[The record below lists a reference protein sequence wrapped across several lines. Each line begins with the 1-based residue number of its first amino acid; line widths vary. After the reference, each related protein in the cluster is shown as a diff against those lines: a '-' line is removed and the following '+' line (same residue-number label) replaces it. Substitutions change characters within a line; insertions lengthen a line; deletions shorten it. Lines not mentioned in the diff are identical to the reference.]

1 LDVIDRS
8 VEARVHRKPDV
19 FLSHSARDKEFVWS
33 LAEDLAFCEVDSW
46 LDQWEL
52 RPGESLHD
60 VIGSALAAS
69 RFVAIVISAN
79 FSDSRWASDEMKQA
93 LARERRENTTVVV
106 PIVAADASLPPFL
119 EDKLY
124 IDLRKD
130 YYAGVVRLAAL
141 VHNIPSQH
149 IEDAI
154 RTIGPADVAGCVT
167 TLRYAGVEPYVVMS
181 KEDADVILQSGGQ
194 QHGDHKVR
202 FSPEKVASN
211 PMASPR
217 LRGMMR
223 RLRSEVWLASRTGR
237 STDRPISRG
246 PKV

>member
-1 LDVIDRS
+1 VQSIDRS
-8 VEARVHRKPDV
+8 VEARIHRKPDV
-19 FLSHSARDKEFVWS
+19 FLSHSARDKDFVWR

-60 VIGSALAAS
+60 AIGGALAAS
-69 RFVAIVISAN
+69 RFVAIVIGQN

-93 LARERRENTTVVV
+93 LARERRENTTVVI
-106 PIVAADASLPPFL
+106 PILAADASPPPFI

-124 IDLRKD
+124 VDLRYD

-154 RTIGPADVAGCVT
+154 RSIRPRGMRGCIE

-181 KEDADVILQSGGQ
+181 KEDADVVLQSGGRPYS
-194 QHGDHKVR
+194 DHKVR

-211 PMASPR
+211 PMTSPR

-223 RLRSEVWLASRTGR
+223 RLITEVWR
-237 STDRPISRG
+237 
-246 PKV
+246 

>member
-1 LDVIDRS
+1 MQIIDRS
-8 VEARVHRKPDV
+8 VEARVHRKPDI
-19 FLSHSARDKEFVWS
+19 FLSHSARDKDFVWR

-60 VIGSALAAS
+60 AIGDALAAS
-69 RFVAIVISAN
+69 RFVAIVIGPN

-93 LARERRENTTVVV
+93 LARERRENATVVI
-106 PIVAADASLPPFL
+106 PIVAADALLPPFL
-119 EDKLY
+119 EDKIY
-124 IDLRKD
+124 VDLRHD
-130 YYAGVVRLAAL
+130 YHAGIVRLAAL
-141 VHNIPSQH
+141 VHAIPSQH

-154 RTIGPADVAGCVT
+154 RSIRPRGIRECIE

-194 QHGDHKVR
+194 PYRDRKIR
-202 FSPEKVASN
+202 FSPETVASN
-211 PMASPR
+211 PMTSPR

-223 RLRSEVWLASRTGR
+223 RLLSEVWR
-237 STDRPISRG
+237 
-246 PKV
+246 